1 MAATNTFKAQQLAL
15 RAELY
20 LQPSST
26 FKLQVYVCSGL
37 LGFSLLITLA
47 SLMLRWRTRQ
57 FWIFKV
63 TVLER
68 GRFLAPHPI
77 ILWLLASTI
86 FLGCKSLQRSGSS
99 KCR

>member
-1 MAATNTFKAQQLAL
+1 MAATNTFRAQQLAL
-15 RAELY
+15 RAQLY

-26 FKLQVYVCSGL
+26 FKLQVYICSGL

-47 SLMLRWRTRQ
+47 ALLLRWRNRQ
-57 FWIFKV
+57 FWLFKV

-77 ILWLLASTI
+77 IVWLVCSAI
-86 FLGCKSLQRSGSS
+86 FLICKYPF
-99 KCR
+99 